1 MNRFIAFA
9 AAALLIATPALAD
22 WENTR
27 WGSSEADVLAAVE
40 GSVRNQGDKDDQ
52 VWEQDQRITRSGD
65 YHGMPAQ
72 WVFFFDEKDGLS
84 LIKIKPDDFTR
95 CAEFLT
101 AAEAPLGKPTKK
113 DSRVVGRFTFDAKH
127 YTNRAENLAMLTL
140 MLTGQGGS
148 NPFCHIT
155 FQPYGNGVPGARN

>member
-1 MNRFIAFA
+1 MRILFA
-9 AAALLIATPALAD
+9 LAATALVASPALAD

-40 GSVRNQGDKDDQ
+40 GAVRDQGDADDR

-65 YHGMPAQ
+65 YHGMPAE
-72 WVFFFDEKDGLS
+72 WVFFFDEKGGLS
-84 LIKIKPDDFTR
+84 LIKIKPEDFTK
-95 CAEFLT
+95 CADFLK
-101 AAEAPLGKPTKK
+101 AAEAPLGKPTKQ
-113 DSRVVGRFTFDAKH
+113 DSRTVGRFTFDAKH
-127 YTNRAENLAMLTL
+127 YTNRDANLAMLTL
-140 MLTGQGGS
+140 MLSGQGGA